1 MNRIELS
8 DEEWVRLLPNLKKLA
23 GIHVGLPDTCRLF
36 ISASLWILRS
46 GSQWRVLPPTHGKW
60 NSVFKRFSRW
70 CANGAWEKLLGH
82 FSEHADLQ
90 DVSMDGSV
98 IRAHACAAGAANSTA
113 EEEALGRSKGGFG
126 CKIHALC
133 DALGMP
139 VKFILTG
146 GQEAECK
153 QAIPLLENV
162 KASAVL
168 ADKGYDTNELR
179 GWLKGQGIKAVIP
192 PKSNRKEGIE
202 CDFWLYKER
211 HVIECMFGKLK
222 HYRRIATRYEKKAI
236 NYMGMLSFA
245 SVLLW
250 LR

>member
-1 MNRIELS
+1 MNRIKLS
-8 DEEWVRLLPNLKKLA
+8 DEEWVRLLPFLKKIP

-36 ISASLWILRS
+36 IGASLWILRS
-46 GSQWRVLPPTHGKW
+46 GAQWRVLPSAHGKW

-70 CANGAWEKLLGH
+70 CANGIWGKLLDY
-82 FSEHADLQ
+82 FSQDSDLQ
-90 DVSMDGSV
+90 DVSIDGSV
-98 IRAHACAAGAANSTA
+98 IRAHACAAGAANSTS
-113 EEEALGRSKGGFG
+113 ENEALGRSKGGFS
-126 CKIHALC
+126 CKVHALC

-139 VKFILTG
+139 IKFTLTG
-146 GQEAECK
+146 GQEAECR

-162 KASAVL
+162 KALAVL

-179 GWLKGQGIKAVIP
+179 GWLKEQRIIAVIP
-192 PKSNRKEGIE
+192 PKSNRIEDIE

-211 HVIECMFGKLK
+211 DVVECLFGKLK
-222 HYRRIATRYEKKAI
+222 HYRRIATRYEKKVI
-236 NYMGMLSFA
+236 NFMGMLSFA